1 MNKSINLKSKEL
13 KDELV
18 KNINSS
24 ELPPVLIKY
33 LLKDLLQEV
42 ETIEINS
49 IKQELEQIKEK
60 ESDKNDKV

>member
-49 IKQELEQIKEK
+49 IKQELEQLKEK
-60 ESDKNDKV
+60 ESDINDKV

>member
-49 IKQELEQIKEK
+49 IKNEIEQLKEK
-60 ESDKNDKV
+60 ESDINDTV

>member
-42 ETIEINS
+42 ETIEING
-49 IKQELEQIKEK
+49 IKQELEQLKEK
-60 ESDKNDKV
+60 ESDINDTI